1 MKYPRNL
8 DRDELTGA
16 LRDATEAELAALAEL
31 GEWMTRHHVV
41 LATGRANGIR
51 IGATQE
57 VAQFMMDS
65 LDPDVAGTVAGNL
78 DLLPN

>member
-16 LRDATEAELAALAEL
+16 LRGATEAELLALAEL
-31 GEWMTRHHVV
+31 GEWMARHHVV
-41 LATGRANGIR
+41 LVAGRANGIR
-51 IGATQE
+51 IGTTQE
-57 VAQFMMDS
+57 VVQFMLDS

-78 DLLPN
+78 VRLPN